1 MFKIGDIVTI
11 KGDNQEHR
19 VSSVRLWDSG
29 YIDISVCGTFE
40 YVPAERAT
48 LVQPTSIP
56 QRYQVGDRVYYTSS
70 DSQISGEYLV
80 FEVETYYVI
89 DRLEQDDPPRIP
101 RYTRVNKETEHAVHA
116 VSESN
121 LERQTDYSLF

>member
-1 MFKIGDIVTI
+1 MFHVGDIVTI
-11 KGDNQEHR
+11 KGDNQEHS

-29 YIDISVCGTFE
+29 YIDISVSGTFE

-48 LVQPTSIP
+48 LAQPTSIP
-56 QRYQVGDRVYYTSS
+56 QRFQVGDHVYYTSS
-70 DSQISGEYLV
+70 DSQLSGEYLV

-101 RYTRVNKETEHAVHA
+101 RYTIVNKETEHAVRA